1 MAKQPY
7 IPLYIGDWEKDTNC
21 LTNLAEYALFKLTFK
36 LFNAE
41 KRGVF
46 CTNFRTLSVLF
57 KADLDTTK
65 EIFNEIIFNKVLDI
79 EAGEDGIFIIKSRR
93 MLRESNISEL
103 RSEIGKKGAIK
114 KQAKRKQTLKNSEA
128 KHQQN
133 TDNDIEDDN
142 INSVDANQKIK
153 GADFEKNKAI
163 DDFLEHVKPSKS
175 SAKKE
180 KELPSHF
187 QVIEHIE
194 KTAHWRNT
202 CEHYGIKSDQR
213 ESLFKIFYE
222 QKEDNYKIRLPTWTD
237 IAQNFYF
244 WVKIHLSKN
253 EIDKVKNQISKPNR
267 GPAASIETFT
277 AILKPVP

>member
-1 MAKQPY
+1 MTKDPAFLFYSQDFLVGTMAMPFEERGKYITLLCYMHQNGHISEETIRLLVGSFSDMLRLKFKQDNN
-7 IPLYIGDWEKDTNC
+7 G
-21 LTNLAEYALFKLTFK
+21 LFY
-36 LFNAE
+36 NERMEIEVE
-41 KRGVF
+41 KRQKF
-46 CTNFRTLSVLF
+46 S
-57 KADLDTTK
+57 
-65 EIFNEIIFNKVLDI
+65 E
-79 EAGEDGIFIIKSRR
+79 SRK
-93 MLRESNISEL
+93 NN
-103 RSEIGKKGAIK
+103 GKKGGRPSKNQLLTK
-114 KQAKRKQTLKNSEA
+114 KNLRKTYVKPTTNLIENEDVNENNSN
-128 KHQQN
+128 KY
-133 TDNDIEDDN
+133 
-142 INSVDANQKIK
+142 ANQKIK
-153 GADFEKNKAI
+153 GAKIEKINDAI
-163 DDFLEHVKPSKS
+163 DDFLEHVKPAKS

-253 EIDKVKNQISKPNR
+253 EIDKVKNQISKPTR
-267 GPAASIETFT
+267 GPAVSIETFT